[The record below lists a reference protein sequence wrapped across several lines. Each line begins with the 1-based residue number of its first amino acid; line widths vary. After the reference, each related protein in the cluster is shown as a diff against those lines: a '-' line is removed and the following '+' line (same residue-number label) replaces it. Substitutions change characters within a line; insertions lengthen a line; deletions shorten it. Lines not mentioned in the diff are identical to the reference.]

1 MILHTTD
8 VTPLPG
14 HRLDL
19 RFNNGE
25 AGIVDL
31 SGELDGEMFEPLKDP
46 DLFATAR
53 QHPVMRTVAWSNGAD
68 LAPEFLLELLHRQRE
83 RAA

>member
-25 AGIVDL
+25 SGIVDL
-31 SGELDGEMFEPLKDP
+31 SDELDGEMFEPLKDP
-46 DLFATAR
+46 NLFATAR

>member
-19 RFNNGE
+19 RFNNGDT
-25 AGIVDL
+25 GIVDL
-31 SGELDGEMFEPLKDP
+31 SDELDGEMFEPLKDP
-46 DLFATAR
+46 NLFATAR

>member
-8 VTPLPG
+8 DTPLPG

-25 AGIVDL
+25 SGIVDL
-31 SGELDGEMFEPLKDP
+31 SDELDGEMFEPLKDP
-46 DLFATAR
+46 NLFATAR